1 MVRMTMLPRRYTLMP
16 KHAQAHDMAP
26 LGLLIER
33 LGPLNNRWREAAT
46 PAAKVLTV
54 WDMGDALLSLAPKAS
69 DPLLWEIQER
79 SYIKRD
85 VLRYALIVRRSW
97 EEREALADL
106 VRDLR
111 SYTVFREALPF
122 LKGDRE
128 DIDEAEFE
136 NVVRALRTRNTA
148 VATNYVR
155 GLKSRRIGRKH
166 SKGESVALVLD
177 AATTFTKALER
188 LEADAATGGIAIPAA
203 PSEALVALSQTAM
216 AVATDESIMA
226 TPAALEM
233 DTTFSGLSEPLVT
246 AIRGG
251 RASLAAFR
259 RLVGHARLMHAADLL
274 HALRSDEAF
283 AEWQRRHSA
292 LPSPRSRLTLVR

>member
-1 MVRMTMLPRRYTLMP
+1 MP
-16 KHAQAHDMAP
+16 KHAQAADMAP
-26 LGLLIER
+26 LGLLIDR
-33 LGPLNNRWREAAT
+33 LGPLNNRWRDAAT

-54 WDMGDALLSLAPKAS
+54 WDMGDTLLSLAPSAS
-69 DPLLWEIQER
+69 DPLLWEIQKH

-85 VLRYALIVRRSW
+85 ILRYALIVRRGW

-106 VRDLR
+106 VCDLR

-128 DIDEAEFE
+128 GIDETEFE
-136 NVVRALRTRNTA
+136 NVIRTLRTQNTTA
-148 VATNYVR
+148 ATNYLR
-155 GLKSRRIGRKH
+155 GLKTRRIGRKH

-177 AATTFTKALER
+177 PATTFIKALER
-188 LEADAATGGIAIPAA
+188 LEADTATRAIAIPAA
-203 PSEALVALSQTAM
+203 PSEVLVALGQTAM
-216 AVATDESIMA
+216 AVATDESIIA
-226 TPAALEM
+226 VPAAVEM
-233 DTTFSGLSEPLVT
+233 DRTFSGLSEPLVA

-259 RLVGHARLMHAADLL
+259 RLVGHARLMQAADLL

-292 LPSPRSRLTLVR
+292 SPSSARLTLVR